1 MSASD
6 TWSRTGFLQSFPRF
20 VAKATYDTVS
30 DMISIRYT
38 LTMRRTDRQL
48 PDNAAMKVLQKGS
61 HGVLAMTSEE
71 YGVYA
76 IPMNYA
82 VTGMTVYFHGAREGT
97 KTELLKQRPRA
108 TLVCVTEDTVL
119 AEKFT
124 TQYESAIARGR
135 VRIVEDE
142 KERMEG
148 LKAFIHRYSPDYI
161 EKGERYIENMKGS
174 TLLFALDIES
184 LEGKKRQ

>member
-1 MSASD
+1 
-6 TWSRTGFLQSFPRF
+6 
-20 VAKATYDTVS
+20 
-30 DMISIRYT
+30 
-38 LTMRRTDRQL
+38 
-48 PDNAAMKVLQKGS
+48 
-61 HGVLAMTSEE
+61 MTSEE

-82 VTGMTVYFHGAREGT
+82 VSGMTVYLHGAREGT
-97 KTELLKQRPRA
+97 KTDLIRQRPRA

-124 TQYESAIARGR
+124 TQYESAIARGK

-142 KERMEG
+142 KERIKG
-148 LKAFIHRYSPDYI
+148 LKALIHRYSPEYI
-161 EKGERYIENMKGS
+161 EKGERYIEQMKKS